1 MTLRDWF
8 RNLISGPPHVHDTT
22 DDAGEVAATLGEE
35 YDAPAA
41 HEDTAKEME
50 LGSHLPRN
58 TEAAGAAADDLESTE
73 APPDTDP

>member
-50 LGSHLPRN
+50 LGSHLAPN

>member
-35 YDAPAA
+35 YDAPAP
-41 HEDTAKEME
+41 HEDTIS
-50 LGSHLPRN
+50 SHLAPA
-58 TEAAGAAADDLESTE
+58 EAAEAAEDDLESLE
-73 APPDTDP
+73 APPHTDP